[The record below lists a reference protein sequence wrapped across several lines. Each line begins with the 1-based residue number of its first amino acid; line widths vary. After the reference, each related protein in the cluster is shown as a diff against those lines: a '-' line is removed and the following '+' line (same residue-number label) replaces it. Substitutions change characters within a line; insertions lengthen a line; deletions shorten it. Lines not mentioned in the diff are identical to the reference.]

1 MSLLLFVVGA
11 IAAVIGMGMFV
22 FGIPVHEFS
31 FGNTLIV
38 AGTTATVGGLIV
50 IAIGVAV
57 AQLQKIAELL
67 AIRPAVKT
75 SRPLEMMET
84 PSVSRSSS
92 SRIPFPPRPKSEP
105 SVGEQPSKDAPV
117 PIERAKEDHADVAPM
132 LRNPDRT
139 EADVEEYDIKQ
150 YEEVSLSPQQQM
162 PAPGAAEPGEQPSVK
177 ATASSEQPA
186 FDAPWRTTPPS
197 PRPPQSSYFD
207 TMWPAETRPSRLPL
221 ADESKSEPKFEPK
234 FEPMFEPEP
243 TPEPE
248 AKSEPITA
256 ILKSGVVDGMAYT
269 LYVDGSIEA
278 ELPQG
283 TLHFASINELRDHL
297 AKNS

>member
-1 MSLLLFVVGA
+1 M
-11 IAAVIGMGMFV
+11 IGLGMFV

-38 AGTTATVGGLIV
+38 AGTTAAVGGLIV

-67 AIRPAVKT
+67 AMRPAVKS

-84 PSVSRSSS
+84 PTMSRAAS
-92 SRIPFPPRPKSEP
+92 SRVPFPPRPSAEP
-105 SVGEQPSKDAPV
+105 GPAEQPSKEAPA
-117 PIERAKEDHADVAPM
+117 PLERVTDDHAGAAPM
-132 LRNPDRT
+132 LSNPDRS
-139 EADVEEYDIKQ
+139 EAVVEEYDIKQ

-162 PAPGAAEPGEQPSVK
+162 APGATEAGEQASVK
-177 ATASSEQPA
+177 ATASAEQPA
-186 FDAPWRTTPPS
+186 FDAPWRSAPP
-197 PRPPQSSYFD
+197 PQRPPQSSYFD
-207 TMWPAETRPSRLPL
+207 TMWPADSRPPRRPFADETRF
-221 ADESKSEPKFEPK
+221 ESKPEPKFEP
-234 FEPMFEPEP
+234 EPMPQPE
-243 TPEPE
+243 E
-248 AKSEPITA
+248 KSEAAAA

-283 TLHFASINELRDHL
+283 TLHFASINELREHL

>member
-1 MSLLLFVVGA
+1 MSLLLYIVGA
-11 IAAVIGMGMFV
+11 IAAILGLGMLA

-31 FGNTLIV
+31 FGNTLII
-38 AGTTATVGGLIV
+38 AGTAAAVGGLIV

-67 AIRPAVKT
+67 AVRPAVKT

-84 PSVSRSSS
+84 PAIARSPS

-105 SVGEQPSKDAPV
+105 AIGEQPSKVAPA
-117 PIERAKEDHADVAPM
+117 PFERAMEDHADVAPM
-132 LRNPDRT
+132 LHNPDRT
-139 EADVEEYDIKQ
+139 QAVVEEYDIKQ

-162 PAPGAAEPGEQPSVK
+162 PTPGAAEAGGQSAAK
-177 ATASSEQPA
+177 ATATSEQPG
-186 FDAPWRTTPPS
+186 FDAPWRSAPP
-197 PRPPQSSYFD
+197 PQRPPQNSYFD
-207 TMWPAETRPSRLPL
+207 TMWPADSRPPRRPF
-221 ADESKSEPKFEPK
+221 AGESKFDNKFESKPEQK
-234 FEPMFEPEP
+234 FEPEP
-243 TPEPE
+243 VRESEVKAEP
-248 AKSEPITA
+248 ATA

-283 TLHFASINELRDHL
+283 TLHFASINELREHL
-297 AKNS
+297 GKNS